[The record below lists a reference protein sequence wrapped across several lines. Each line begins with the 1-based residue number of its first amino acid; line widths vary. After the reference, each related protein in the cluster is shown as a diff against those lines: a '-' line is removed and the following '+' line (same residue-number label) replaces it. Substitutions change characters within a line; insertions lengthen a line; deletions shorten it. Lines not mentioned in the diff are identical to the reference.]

1 MGAEAKTTLLVGQQR
16 FTGMALLEGSELL
29 FRGETRL
36 RVPLSSIQA
45 LDVVDGA
52 LHVTHTDGL
61 AVFELGEPA
70 AVKCAEK
77 LRSPRTLAQKLGIKS
92 GMRVALLGVTDEG
105 VLGDLERF
113 GAEAIRGNVPAG
125 TAMVLWR
132 LDSAAQL
139 TQLPSLAKKIARDGA
154 IWAVHARGNASVADT
169 VIFAAAKA
177 AGLTYTKV
185 VRFSDTHTA
194 EKLVI
199 PKAAR

>member
-1 MGAEAKTTLLVGQQR
+1 MGAEANTTLLVGQQR
-16 FTGMALLEGSELL
+16 FKGKALLEGSELL

-36 RVPLSSIQA
+36 RVPLSSITA
-45 LDVVDGA
+45 LDVRDGT
-52 LHVTHTDGL
+52 LHVAHADGL
-61 AVFELGEPA
+61 AVFELGEPTA
-70 AVKCAEK
+70 TRWAQK
-77 LRSPRTLAQKLGIKS
+77 LRSPRTLAQKLGITS

-105 VLGDLERF
+105 LLGDIERF
-113 GAEAIRGNVPAG
+113 GAQTVRGKVPAG
-125 TAMVLWR
+125 TAIVLWR
-132 LDSAAQL
+132 IDSAAQL
-139 TQLPSLAKKIARDGA
+139 TRLPSLAKNIVRDGA

-199 PKAAR
+199 PKTAR